1 MADDNNSRRHR
12 RRSSSTNSA
21 STNSASTNSAS
32 TNSTSNSN
40 KMADWVPA
48 RLRKQYVDGAVAVLL
63 VVATQAV
70 ILGLTSAGDRMNNF
84 SAAILGMAALAITII
99 ALDGGFRVLSSNPEA
114 VQDFYQKHLAA
125 PSNLLNRHMAI
136 GFTVPFVHIFKAT
149 AASPREIGLITA
161 MFLLCGIIFPV
172 VVFGMTYALQ
182 SALIFAR
189 RPARP
194 SRRPAGLV
202 DPPAESGDRKNRR
215 LSNQSTLIGQRT
227 PRDAATDAD
236 EFQDVALDDDDDDRN
251 QAPPPPTT
259 YAPAPDSPQRHPHA
273 ARLMDWVLS
282 NITLYACV
290 LSVPIAVVIASCTDA
305 TVPLDVSVLF
315 TAWLASH
322 ALQRWVSQGSLA
334 MRRHPRVRT
343 AVAVCLLNPVLVTA
357 GATVAYIHARWALR
371 VSKGQPE
378 TQLVDVVRGFQSG
391 TTVARYAM
399 RHILGGGGVGDEDAG
414 GEAGHRRGRPH
425 VGAGDLAT
433 SILESGLAAW
443 GFKLFECR
451 RQLASPTGLVVL
463 AASAAAA
470 AVTVVSAPL
479 LAHAGAGLASAQ
491 SLSFATRSV
500 TLALGTPVLT
510 RLGGD
515 VGANAAMVVFNGVV
529 FQVVMGLGL
538 GRWAAARLGAV
549 RDRCAEMWESS
560 RRRAAGASDA
570 KSDDHKGHGHPDL
583 ELGDMRH
590 DREAVAD
597 LARQLSRQLSS
608 PQPQQQQQQ
617 QTHPLRPRLDVPP
630 GFPNPPSRNR
640 HAHMS
645 VDSPPPTPITSSAT
659 QTPAAP
665 SILVSPPASPNA
677 ASSGHDHAVQQQQEP
692 QTTSDNS
699 TAGAT
704 TEDARTVATGVTVGI
719 NAAAMGTSYLYES
732 QSRAAP
738 YSTLAMTLFG
748 VMTVVFLSVS
758 PLAEWLMWMLE
769 H

>member
-1 MADDNNSRRHR
+1 
-12 RRSSSTNSA
+12 
-21 STNSASTNSAS
+21 
-32 TNSTSNSN
+32 
-40 KMADWVPA
+40 
-48 RLRKQYVDGAVAVLL
+48 
-63 VVATQAV
+63 
-70 ILGLTSAGDRMNNF
+70 
-84 SAAILGMAALAITII
+84 
-99 ALDGGFRVLSSNPEA
+99 
-114 VQDFYQKHLAA
+114 
-125 PSNLLNRHMAI
+125 MAI

-161 MFLLCGIIFPV
+161 MFGKTERTLGQAGKTAVSNTSGLCFLTRKPTKTVLCGIIFPIA
-172 VVFGMTYALQ
+172 VFGMAYALQ

-189 RPARP
+189 RPASP
-194 SRRPAGLV
+194 SRRPASLV

-236 EFQDVALDDDDDDRN
+236 EFQDVALDDGHDDHDNRN
-251 QAPPPPTT
+251 QAPPPPPPT
-259 YAPAPDSPQRHPHA
+259 APAPDSPQRHPHA
-273 ARLMDWVLS
+273 ARLMDWLLS
-282 NITLYACV
+282 NIALYACV

-305 TVPLDVSVLF
+305 TVPLDASVLF

-322 ALQRWVSQGSLA
+322 ALQRWVSQGSAA

-357 GATVAYIHARWALR
+357 GVTVAYIHARWALR

-391 TTVARYAM
+391 TTVAQYAM
-399 RHILGGGGVGDEDAG
+399 RHILGGGGGDEDAG
-414 GEAGHRRGRPH
+414 GEAGRRGRPH

-463 AASAAAA
+463 VASAAAA

-570 KSDDHKGHGHPDL
+570 QGDDHKGHGHPDL
-583 ELGDMRH
+583 ELGDLRH

-617 QTHPLRPRLDVPP
+617 QQQQTHSLRLRLDVPP
-630 GFPNPPSRNR
+630 GFPNPPSRNL
-640 HAHMS
+640 HARMS

-692 QTTSDNS
+692 QTASDNS
-699 TAGAT
+699 TAGTT